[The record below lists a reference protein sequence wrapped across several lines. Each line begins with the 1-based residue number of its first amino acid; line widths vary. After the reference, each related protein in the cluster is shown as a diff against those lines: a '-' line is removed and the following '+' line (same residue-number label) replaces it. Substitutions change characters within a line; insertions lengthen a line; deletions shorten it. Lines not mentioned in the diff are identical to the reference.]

1 MQIPVGFLTGERK
14 RKSGKESRKKGWK
27 RKRERERERREDTV
41 GRNRGEDKGKEGRK
55 KEEERGESAINIP
68 VEFLLLNDMSG
79 LSPEQGVLVARVN
92 FFLSLQAPEAW
103 DF

>member
-1 MQIPVGFLTGERK
+1 MEEKERK
-14 RKSGKESRKKGWK
+14 RKRG
-27 RKRERERERREDTV
+27 RERERERREDTV
-41 GRNRGEDKGKEGRK
+41 GRNRGENKGKEGRK